1 MTKGTL
7 EIITGPMFAGKTSA
21 LLKKARSFAG
31 EMVLIKPSFDTRY
44 GICEIKT
51 HDGVAAEA
59 FNLTNTSEILE
70 SQVIKKAQAVF
81 FDEIQFFMEPYFGGD
96 VISCINTLLNRGL
109 SVVCC
114 GLDMNWKGEP
124 FEIISKLKT
133 IADRY
138 TVLHARCSVCNEPA
152 IFTYKRGGSKS
163 NIELGAAE
171 IYEPRCAKHYPF
183 SSVYDP
189 EDEEQNDMDLRQGE
203 LFEL

>member
-1 MTKGTL
+1 MPKGTL
-7 EIITGPMFAGKTSA
+7 EIIAGPMFAGKTSA
-21 LLKKARSFAG
+21 LLKKARSFDG
-31 EMVLIKPSFDTRY
+31 EMILIKPSFDTRY

-70 SQVIKKAQAVF
+70 SKAVEKAQAVF

-96 VISCINTLLNRGL
+96 VIACISTLIKRGVH
-109 SVVCC
+109 VVCC

-138 TVLHARCSVCNEPA
+138 TVLHAKCSICNEPA

-163 NIELGAAE
+163 NIELGAAD

-183 SSVYDP
+183 SPIYEP
-189 EDEEQNDMDLRQGE
+189 AETQNDCDSKQGDLFD
-203 LFEL
+203 L